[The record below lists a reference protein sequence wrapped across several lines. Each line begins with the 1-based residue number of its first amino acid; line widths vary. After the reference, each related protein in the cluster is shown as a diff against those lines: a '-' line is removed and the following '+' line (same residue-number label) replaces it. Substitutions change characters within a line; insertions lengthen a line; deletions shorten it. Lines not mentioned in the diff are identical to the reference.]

1 MIQAGLRRCIK
12 ISAAVAV
19 ASAAAFCGNAVW
31 ALAGAA
37 CPDGKPAD
45 GVSRAGGPK
54 GCLLMKLHESDAQHF
69 KKVLIVFL
77 HGDNGGH
84 ITLSDDK
91 GTAVRLSKKLNAMV
105 VALQRPGYTSPLGK
119 SDGFTSFQDDDY
131 TAGNVDILAGA
142 LDSLRR
148 HYPGRR
154 ILLVGH
160 SGGSAM
166 TALTAARHPAAA
178 DAYLLAGCPCDVVA
192 WRAWRAHSG
201 DKSGYWG
208 RSLSPLKE
216 AGKIKPGTAI
226 RIVVGT
232 KDTNTLPKFSE
243 AFLEKL
249 RAGGVQADLT
259 YVEGA
264 GHASV
269 LKTPEFIKVARQMAR
284 KLQRGAGS
292 GQGDDD

>member
-1 MIQAGLRRCIK
+1 MRQAVLRSSK
-12 ISAAVAV
+12 KFSAALALAGATVL
-19 ASAAAFCGNAVW
+19 CGNAAW
-31 ALAGAA
+31 AQAGAA

-54 GCLLMKLHESDAQHF
+54 GCLIMKLHEADAHHF

-91 GTAVRLSKKLNAMV
+91 GAAARLSNKLNATV
-105 VALQRPGYTSPLGK
+105 VALQRPGYQSPLGK

-131 TAGNVDILAGA
+131 TSGNVDILAGA
-142 LDSLRR
+142 LDSLRG

-178 DAYLLAGCPCDVVA
+178 DAYLLASCPCDVVA
-192 WRAWRAHSG
+192 WRGWRGQDGNRSA
-201 DKSGYWG
+201 YWG

-216 AGKIKPGTAI
+216 AGKIKPGTVL

-243 AFLEKL
+243 AFLAKL
-249 RAGGVQADLT
+249 QAGGVQADLT

-264 GHASV
+264 THASV
-269 LKTPEFIKVARQMAR
+269 LKTPEFVKVARQMAR
-284 KLQRGAGS
+284 KLQRGA
-292 GQGDDD
+292 DD